1 MRTTKEERVR
11 TRTAIVSFVIGL
23 LSATS
28 LTAVAEVLE
37 GDGAPSTSVGAE
49 CETPTEVLP
58 KEVSPEDL
66 GPPPTPKGSP
76 GGFIEGTQ

>member
-1 MRTTKEERVR
+1 VR
-11 TRTAIVSFVIGL
+11 IRTAIVSFVIVL

-28 LTAVAEVLE
+28 LTAAAEVLG
-37 GDGAPSTSVGAE
+37 GDGAPSSTVRAE

-58 KEVSPEDL
+58 KEISPEDL
-66 GPPPTPKGSP
+66 GPPPTPKGSR

>member
-1 MRTTKEERVR
+1 MRI
-11 TRTAIVSFVIGL
+11 RTAIVSSVIGL

-28 LTAVAEVLE
+28 LTAAAEVLE
-37 GDGAPSTSVGAE
+37 GDGAPPPTVGAE

-58 KEVSPEDL
+58 KEISPEGL
-66 GPPPTPKGSP
+66 GPPPTPKGSR